1 MTVTQFRELVRQ
13 MRKAQQQYY
22 ATARDNSQKNSL
34 LVLSKQLEK
43 EVDQELKK
51 DVEPKLF

>member
-1 MTVTQFRELVRQ
+1 MTVTQFKDLVRQ